1 MTNGRKM
8 QLASKADG
16 FILDA
21 YHTAP
26 EDARQGGLVLVQEI
40 FGVTEHI
47 REICD
52 SFAAD
57 GYEVIAPN
65 FYDRLEPDFAASYSA
80 EDVAKGA
87 RYSQETPWDQVQG
100 DLQAAIDVLAEH
112 GPVHVTGF
120 CWGGTAAWL
129 AACRC
134 EGVASASSFY
144 GRRIPELLAE
154 TSKCPTILHFGKTDA
169 SIPMDVVDQIGEA
182 HPDIPIY
189 LYDAGHGF
197 FSDRRADYNAD
208 CARLARLRTLQL
220 FQKASGARG
229 EHG

>member
-8 QLASKADG
+8 QLTSKADG

-21 YHTAP
+21 YHVAP
-26 EDARQGGLVLVQEI
+26 DDARHGGLVLVHEI
-40 FGVTEHI
+40 FGITEHV
-47 REICD
+47 RELCD
-52 SFAAD
+52 NFAAD

-65 FYDRLEPDFAASYSA
+65 FFDRLEPDFAASYDA

-100 DLQAAIDVLAEH
+100 DIQAAVDALE
-112 GPVHVTGF
+112 GPIHVTGF

-134 EGVASASSFY
+134 GGVASVSSFY
-144 GRRIPELLAE
+144 GRRIPELLTE
-154 TSKCPTILHFGKTDA
+154 TPKCPTILHFGKTDA
-169 SIPMDVVDQIGEA
+169 SIPMEVVEQIGEA
-182 HPDIPIY
+182 HPDVPIY

-197 FSDRRADYNAD
+197 FSDRRVDYNAD